1 MSVPQPTAETA
12 RLVKTL
18 SALPPVTSFD
28 QESKE
33 LTIPQSHKVV
43 CDANLHMTVTAF
55 FERVLTASGD
65 SSLEFYL
72 KEKGGLNISSTD
84 WANSNETINGA

>member
-1 MSVPQPTAETA
+1 
-12 RLVKTL
+12 
-18 SALPPVTSFD
+18 
-28 QESKE
+28 
-33 LTIPQSHKVV
+33 
-43 CDANLHMTVTAF
+43 MTVTAF

-84 WANSNETINGA
+84 WADSNETINGA